1 MNGTCQTCGTVAP
14 IEWFLAEAEYR
25 QICAS
30 LVELPKDVQAVVF
43 HYLGLFRPAT
53 GRAIAAK
60 KAGRLL
66 AEIRA
71 MVAVGYVQVD
81 RKAARPCPP
90 RIWAKAIEQM
100 VERRDRLNLPMPN
113 HNYLMSIA
121 YDLADH
127 ADAQHE
133 RAASVAPRRTQQPG
147 ERKEAN
153 PALDPLEKAR
163 RAWDAKH
170 GSVESTAIP
179 VDLSSAIK
187 GMD

>member
-14 IEWFLAEAEYR
+14 IEWFLAEAEHR
-25 QICAS
+25 QICAA
-30 LVELPKDVQAVVF
+30 LIELPKDVQAVVF
-43 HYLGLFRPAT
+43 HYLGLFRPVT

-66 AEIRA
+66 VEIKS
-71 MVAVGYVQVD
+71 MVGTGYVQID
-81 RKAARPCPP
+81 KKPARPCPP

-113 HNYLMSIA
+113 HNYLKSIA
-121 YDLADH
+121 YELADVEDAKAERTRH
-127 ADAQHE
+127 IPPTRQPSMPNNEPADPHRDPIE
-133 RAASVAPRRTQQPG
+133 R
-147 ERKEAN
+147 
-153 PALDPLEKAR
+153 AR

-170 GSVESTAIP
+170 GASA
-179 VDLSSAIK
+179 DLTGLQTIVK